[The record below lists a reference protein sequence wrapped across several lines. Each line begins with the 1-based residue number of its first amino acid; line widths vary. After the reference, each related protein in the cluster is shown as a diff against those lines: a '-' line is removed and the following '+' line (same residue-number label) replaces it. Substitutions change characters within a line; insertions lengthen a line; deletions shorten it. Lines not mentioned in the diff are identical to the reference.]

1 MFALTQIELYKV
13 FKKWRTYI
21 GFIAVGLLVMLI
33 QVAMIFEGQH
43 AISRITRSLQDTFLF
58 TGNLLNGYF
67 ISYLILNAIAVHI
80 PFLITLVA
88 GDLLAGE
95 ATAGTYRIILT
106 RPITRLKFVTAKFL
120 AGAIYSSLLILF
132 LAIVS
137 LVAGM
142 IIFGPGELIVMSNE
156 GITLFAKNDIIWR
169 FLLAYSYAALGMTVV
184 CSVAFLFSS
193 LVENA
198 IGPIISTM
206 TVIIVFLIISNIN
219 IEFFQAVKP
228 YLFTTYILDWKEFF
242 ESTINIP
249 AISKAVAI
257 LLGHIVI
264 LFTLTA
270 YLFKRKDILS

>member
-1 MFALTQIELYKV
+1 MFTLIQIELYKV

-21 GFIAVGLLVMLI
+21 GFIAVGLLVTLI

-43 AISRITRSLQDTFLF
+43 TISHMTRSLQDTFLF

-95 ATAGTYRIILT
+95 ATAGTYRVVLT
-106 RPITRLKFVTAKFL
+106 RPVTRMKFVTAKFL
-120 AGAIYSSLLILF
+120 AGAIYSTLLILF
-132 LAIVS
+132 LALVS
-137 LVAGM
+137 LVLGTL
-142 IIFGPGELIVMSNE
+142 IFGSGELIVMSNE
-156 GITLFAKNDIIWR
+156 GIVLFAKNDILWR
-169 FLLAYSYAALGMTVV
+169 FLFAYCYAALGMTVV

-193 LVENA
+193 LVENS

-219 IEFFQAVKP
+219 IEFFQVVQP

-242 ESTINIP
+242 KDTLDIP
-249 AISKAVAI
+249 AIIKAVSI
-257 LLGHIVI
+257 LFAHIVI
-264 LFTLTA
+264 LFSLTA
-270 YLFKRKDILS
+270 FIFRRKDILS

>member
-1 MFALTQIELYKV
+1 MFTLTQIELYKV

-242 ESTINIP
+242 ESTINITE
-249 AISKAVAI
+249 ISKAVAI
-257 LLGHIVI
+257 LFGHIVV